1 MATMSLSSFS
11 AVLLSRPSQISNKPS
26 RCFFFKPLLL
36 TSSRSPSLSSS
47 SNYTSPAQV
56 RASSTAIVETEPDSI
71 LDAKEVSSSKKILA
85 CPICYNQLIWNGDH
99 VTSADS
105 AARSSF
111 QCNTCK
117 KAYCGNET
125 HIDLIVASGAKEYG
139 EVMAPA
145 TEFFRFPLI
154 SFLYERGW
162 RQSFSLGGFP
172 DQEKEFELIKDHLKP
187 VLGGNI
193 VDASCGSGLFS
204 RLFAK
209 SGLFSLVV
217 ALDFSENMLQQCHE
231 YVKQEE
237 NFPKENLMLVRA
249 DISRLPFASSSI
261 DAVHAGAALHCWPSP
276 STAVAEISRIL
287 RPGGVF
293 VATTYVLDGP
303 FAALPLL
310 KSLSQNFGRIS
321 GSHIFLADSELE
333 ELCNAC
339 GLVDFKCDRNR
350 RFVMISAT
358 KPS

>member
-11 AVLLSRPSQISNKPS
+11 AALLSRPSQISHLPYS
-26 RCFFFKPLLL
+26 PPPTTLPLLKL
-36 TSSRSPSLSSS
+36 VPLQ
-47 SNYTSPAQV
+47 P
-56 RASSTAIVETEPDSI
+56 P
-71 LDAKEVSSSKKILA
+71 SSK
-85 CPICYNQLIWNGDH
+85 PNR
-99 VTSADS
+99 DS
-105 AARSSF
+105 AARSTF

-145 TEFFRFPLI
+145 TEFFR
-154 SFLYERGW
+154 
-162 RQSFSLGGFP
+162 
-172 DQEKEFELIKDHLKP
+172 
-187 VLGGNI
+187 
-193 VDASCGSGLFS
+193 
-204 RLFAK
+204 
-209 SGLFSLVV
+209 
-217 ALDFSENMLQQCHE
+217 
-231 YVKQEE
+231 
-237 NFPKENLMLVRA
+237 NLMLVRA

-293 VATTYVLDGP
+293 VATTYILDGP

-310 KSLSQNFGRIS
+310 KPLSQNFGRIS